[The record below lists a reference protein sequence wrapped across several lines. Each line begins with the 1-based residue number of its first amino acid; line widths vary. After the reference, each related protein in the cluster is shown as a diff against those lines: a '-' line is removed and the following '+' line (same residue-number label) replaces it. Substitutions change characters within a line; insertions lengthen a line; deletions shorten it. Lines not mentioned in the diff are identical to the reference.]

1 MSNYQIP
8 DFLLMYQQYQSL
20 KPGPKAEL
28 RRAAT
33 PDDLIEIPAFY
44 RLLNGLSAHQGM
56 QRLVYCLP
64 LIRHQDGGMSLGQAL
79 AQAKISEKRLFM
91 VLRSEA
97 PNDLIQLRRLLKM
110 VEPKLDWIST
120 GKTLFY
126 WNTQAKRKLLEDF
139 FYHQNHQSVA

>member
-1 MSNYQIP
+1 MSSYQTP

-28 RRAAT
+28 RRVVT

-44 RLLNGLSAHQGM
+44 RLLNGHVANYRM
-56 QRLVYCLP
+56 QNLIYCLP
-64 LIRHQDGGMSLGQAL
+64 LITHQEGGMSLGQAL
-79 AQAKISEKRLFM
+79 AKANVSEKRLFM
-91 VLRSEA
+91 VIRSEA

-110 VEPKLDWIST
+110 VEPNLDWLSA
-120 GKTLFY
+120 GKTLYY

-139 FYHQNHQSVA
+139 FYHQNSHSAA